1 MDTTF
6 SLDPVPPFRLDLTVW
21 VLRRR
26 PDNSWDRWDGH
37 SYRRILPTQN
47 GLLEVAVSQIGPPEA
62 ARLHVGVTA
71 ARILP
76 ETEAVVTAALNRLL
90 GLQRDM
96 TAFYRL
102 AAADPRLGSL
112 AERFRG
118 FKPPRFLT
126 LFEALVNG
134 IACQQITLTQGIRL
148 QARLVEKYGLVW
160 DETAETAHA
169 YPRPEGLAGAEPA
182 AFQAI
187 GLNRQ
192 RALALHTLACDI
204 AEGRLDLE
212 SLETMDDEAARV
224 HLLALRGVGRW
235 TAEYVQLRGLGRL
248 HVFPGDDVG
257 ARKNLRGWLGQDEPS
272 DYEGVRRLVAPW
284 EPYAG
289 LLYFHLLL
297 DRIAEA
303 GYLS

>member
-6 SLDPVPPFRLDLTVW
+6 TLEPAPPFRLDLTVW
-21 VLRRR
+21 ALRRR
-26 PDNSWDRWDGH
+26 PDNSWDRWDGQT
-37 SYRRILPTQN
+37 YRRILPTLS
-47 GLLEVAVSQIGPPEA
+47 GPVEAAVSQAGPPEA
-62 ARLHVGVTA
+62 ARLQVRA
-71 ARILP
+71 AATRMPP
-76 ETEAVVTAALNRLL
+76 EAEAVVTAALNRLL
-90 GLQRDM
+90 GLQKDM

-102 AAADPRLGSL
+102 AAADPKLGSL

-148 QARLVEKYGLVW
+148 QARLVEKYGLAW
-160 DETAETAHA
+160 DTTAEAAHA
-169 YPRPEGLAGAEPA
+169 FPRPEDLADAEPA
-182 AFQAI
+182 AFQAM
-187 GLNRQ
+187 GLNRR
-192 RALALHTLACDI
+192 RAWALHTLACDA
-204 AEGRLDLE
+204 AEGRLDLDA
-212 SLETMDDEAARV
+212 LETMDDNAALA

-257 ARKNLRGWLGQDEPS
+257 ARKNLRGWLGQNEPS

-303 GYLS
+303 GYLT